1 MSNYYKV
8 REMTLFL
15 STIIIFCII
24 PVVNAE
30 NGHTNI
36 KFITESTNYTAPKAM
51 GVHTEE
57 ILSGFGVDFYKNFNP
72 PSKIVIYKG
81 KSSYENRLEKMIER
95 RSKQLN
101 ETNTKSTNNN
111 GYLPQEVEEQINDL
125 KVLKKRL
132 REERKKGR
140 QVIPNQPFLY
150 EGESIGLIFE
160 MKYLGGNLTNS
171 VNSDVINVKKNSL
184 GIGIRIGW

>member
-15 STIIIFCII
+15 STIIFFCIV

-72 PSKIVIYKG
+72 ESKNVIYKG
-81 KSSYENRLEKMIER
+81 KSSYEKRLEEQLAKDQNNQLGFPTKS
-95 RSKQLN
+95 RSKRI
-101 ETNTKSTNNN
+101 K
-111 GYLPQEVEEQINDL
+111 DL
-125 KVLKKRL
+125 EKRL
-132 REERKKGR
+132 EIEIEKGG
-140 QVIPNQPFLY
+140 QVIPK
-150 EGESIGLIFE
+150 GVESIGLIFE
-160 MKYLGGNLTNS
+160 MKYLGGNLTSS
-171 VNSDVINVKKNSL
+171 VSSDVINVQKSSF
-184 GIGIRIGW
+184 GIGIRIDW

>member
-36 KFITESTNYTAPKAM
+36 KFITESTLRKHKTSLTTSGIYS
-51 GVHTEE
+51 TEQ
-57 ILSGFGVDFYKNFNP
+57 ILSGFGVDYYKNFYP
-72 PSKIVIYKG
+72 ESKNVIYKG
-81 KSSYENRLEKMIER
+81 KSIYEKRLEKMIER
-95 RSKQLN
+95 RQKQLN
-101 ETNTKSTNNN
+101 ETNTKSTKN
-111 GYLPQEVEEQINDL
+111 VEEQKKDL

-132 REERKKGR
+132 KEERKKGG
-140 QVIPNQPFLY
+140 QVIPKQNRFSEDL
-150 EGESIGLIFE
+150 ESIGLIFE
-160 MKYLGGNLTNS
+160 LKYLAGNLTNS
-171 VNSDVINVKKNSL
+171 VSSDVINVQKNSF
-184 GIGIRIGW
+184 GIGIRIDW

>member
-15 STIIIFCII
+15 STIIFFCIV

-36 KFITESTNYTAPKAM
+36 KFITESTYKKIPYT
-51 GVHTEE
+51 GGLNSRYYTSE
-57 ILSGFGVDFYKNFNP
+57 ILSGFSFDFYNNFYP
-72 PSKIVIYKG
+72 DSKIVIYKG
-81 KSSYENRLEKMIER
+81 KSSYEKRLEKMIER
-95 RSKQLN
+95 RQKQLK
-101 ETNTKSTNNN
+101 ETNTKSTKN
-111 GYLPQEVEEQINDL
+111 VEEQKKDL

-132 REERKKGR
+132 KEERKKGG
-140 QVIPNQPFLY
+140 QVIPNQPFLS

-160 MKYLGGNLTNS
+160 MKYLGGYVSNS
-171 VNSDVINVKKNSL
+171 VNSDVINVQKSSF